1 MSRAR
6 AGAGRNSKNAAA
18 RVESDAGAPRK
29 NKQCASADLRL
40 DPDHVLTANLWVQ
53 SALAAIL
60 WVQQVN
66 YSLTASLKTK
76 AVLTP
81 LGQLM
86 GPIAAKLW
94 V

>member
-29 NKQCASADLRL
+29 NKPCAAGDLRL
-40 DPDHVLTANLWVQ
+40 DPDLVLTANLWVQ
-53 SALAAIL
+53 FALTAIL
-60 WVQQVN
+60 WVQQAN
-66 YSLTASLKTK
+66 YPLTAPLKTK

-86 GPIAAKLW
+86 GPIAADLW